1 MRTRL
6 LTVVAVV
13 QAILLLSHGFVYKTW
28 LAFDPGPSSPQE
40 FIPHFGFVFL
50 LLAVW
55 FVAASLLAWRFHQ
68 WPVRIFYSGAAVWL
82 AFFNFFFVAACASWI
97 VYGLA
102 RVFHWP
108 ISREQI
114 AWAVFGLALVAA
126 VFGLLNAAF
135 ARVRRVTVKLPNL
148 PDAWRGRT
156 AALVTDVHLGHV
168 RGPRFARRIIDKVS
182 ALKPDIVLLAGD
194 YYDGTAADVRR
205 LAEPLAA
212 LAPAFGSYFISGNH
226 EQFGD
231 DSRYLESVSDFG
243 VRAMRAGEKV
253 VIDGLQL
260 IGVDFRN
267 AARADRLR
275 AALESARIDRNS
287 ASILLTHAPD
297 HVDIVA
303 EAGIGLQ
310 VNGHTHGGQFFP
322 WTIFTRRI
330 YGRFVH
336 GLSRLG
342 DTQVYTSYGVGTW
355 GPPIRVG
362 THPEI
367 VLLTFE

>member
-1 MRTRL
+1 MRTRF
-6 LTVVAVV
+6 LTFVAVV
-13 QAILLLSHGFVYKTW
+13 QAILLLSHGFVYETW
-28 LAFDPGPSSPQE
+28 LAFDPGPGSPQAV
-40 FIPHFGFVFL
+40 IPHFGLVFL
-50 LLAVW
+50 FLAVW

-82 AFFNFFFVAACASWI
+82 AFFNFFFLAACVCWV

-102 RVFHWP
+102 GALHWSV
-108 ISREQI
+108 SRDYI
-114 AWAVFGLALVAA
+114 AWVTFGLALVAGIY
-126 VFGLLNAAF
+126 GLLNAAVV
-135 ARVRRVTVKLPNL
+135 RVRRVAVKLPNL
-148 PDAWRGRT
+148 PNSWRGRT
-156 AALVTDVHLGHV
+156 AAVVTDVHLGHV
-168 RGPRFARRIIDKVS
+168 RGPRFARWIIDKVS
-182 ALKPDIVLLAGD
+182 RLKPDLVLLAGD

-212 LAPAFGSYFISGNH
+212 LAPPFGSYFISGNH

-231 DSRYLESVSDFG
+231 DSKYLESVADFG
-243 VRAMRAGEKV
+243 VRALKCEKV

-267 AARADRLR
+267 AARAERLR
-275 AALESARIDRNS
+275 AALDGARIDRNA

-297 HVDIVA
+297 HVDVAA

-330 YGRFVH
+330 YGPFVH
-336 GLSRLG
+336 GLWRLG
-342 DTQVYTSYGVGTW
+342 NMQVLTSYGVGTW

-362 THPEI
+362 THLEI